1 MLVNYIKIGKRKD
14 NHCIEGVG
22 TMFELKNV
30 IVEGVLKIDHLT
42 LKEDVISIEGQSGS
56 GKTTILRLLNNL
68 DDPKSGEILFK
79 EEEITSIAP
88 RELRKRVVMLPQNPV
103 MFDGTV
109 RDNLLIGLRFSGEA
123 EVSDETLQEML
134 KAMSLEKELE
144 TKASDLSGGEKQRLA
159 IGRILLLQKAEVYLL
174 DEPSSDLDDHTTD
187 QVLTNFFERAKEN
200 GKQTIMVTHD
210 QEVSKRFSD
219 QVINMD
225 QYSQSIHQEGDDK

>member
-1 MLVNYIKIGKRKD
+1 
-14 NHCIEGVG
+14 
-22 TMFELKNV
+22 MFELKNV

>member
-1 MLVNYIKIGKRKD
+1 
-14 NHCIEGVG
+14 
-22 TMFELKNV
+22 MFELKNV

-200 GKQTIMVTHD
+200 SKQTIMVTHD